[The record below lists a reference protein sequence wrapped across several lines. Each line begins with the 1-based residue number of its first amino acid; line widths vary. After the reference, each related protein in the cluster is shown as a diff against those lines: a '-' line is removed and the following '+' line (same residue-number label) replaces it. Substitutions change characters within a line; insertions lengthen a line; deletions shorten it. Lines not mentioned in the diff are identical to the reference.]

1 MLREVSGGH
10 GAVQSKGGRRGDRAT
25 QELGSGGFG
34 VTARAWLEPEWRGSR
49 EGKCDLPQVFRGP
62 LAPRGAQP
70 GSGRKLFQEPRWL
83 TTGGPW
89 GWGKDDIPRAF
100 WQVDPADSHT
110 PGPHY
115 SPQAQVHGFALTWQA
130 LPCPPQGSK
139 GSVVTLWSKAP
150 GGLEGEGFS
159 PMGDL
164 LLFLSLC
171 LPLPPSWALLKIKV
185 LGVCMCASE
194 CVHTRVC
201 VWWQDGQEGASKDL
215 SCLRAAVGGV

>member
-25 QELGSGGFG
+25 QELGSAGFG

-115 SPQAQVHGFALTWQA
+115 SPQAQTAGFMGLLSPGNPRPAHPRGPRGLWLLCGLRPLVA
-130 LPCPPQGSK
+130 WRER
-139 GSVVTLWSKAP
+139 GSVPWVTCFCSCP
-150 GGLEGEGFS
+150 SVF
-159 PMGDL
+159 
-164 LLFLSLC
+164 LFLRPGHS
-171 LPLPPSWALLKIKV
+171 
-185 LGVCMCASE
+185 
-194 CVHTRVC
+194 
-201 VWWQDGQEGASKDL
+201 
-215 SCLRAAVGGV
+215 